1 MPLDSYPYH
10 DGPLPDLASGLMWL
24 ATGLVGL
31 AVQPLPGTDHDHEP
45 VVLALCAFAL
55 AWGAI
60 SVLLGVR
67 RWTMPLEWRA
77 VVTAA
82 MMPVVALALWA
93 TGGAS
98 SNLPPLLLFTAL
110 FIAWFFPPR
119 LAWPLVAIFVATY
132 ASPLV
137 YDHGALMIGYPARA
151 VAFAVAVSG
160 ETVAMQILKR
170 RLVWAEARQRRFAE
184 LDPLTGVA
192 NRRGF
197 DTALAGVGRQDSEVA
212 LILFDLD
219 DFKGINDVHGHPA
232 GDAVLHSVAHAAQ
245 GVIRDGDVLARI
257 GGDEFALIAPGAG
270 RSGIMRLLSTL
281 SEAIDAAPLPEGV
294 ERVGVTFAWALAPDD
309 AEDGPGLFAR
319 ADERLL
325 TWKRTRRE
333 HEASLGASSG
343 LGPLRSADFLDQEAS
358 VALELGAV
366 DEQRSALT

>member
-1 MPLDSYPYH
+1 MPLDSDPYH

-270 RSGIMRLLSTL
+270 RSGSIRLLSTL

-309 AEDGPGLFAR
+309 AEDGPGLFTR

-333 HEASLGASSG
+333 HE
-343 LGPLRSADFLDQEAS
+343 RSCLDQEAS